1 MSTVAIPNEI
11 RAGQPLDPRPVMANF
26 DALALFINDDVLTLD
41 GSKAM
46 TGHLTLSGPG
56 VAGGHAVTKAQL
68 DDALGG
74 DVAGGGYLPLAGGTL
89 TGDLSVN
96 GQIRVNQG
104 STAAP
109 GYSFTNGTNS
119 GMYNNGKDVYFAAD
133 GTEILRLGKAFGLR
147 MNGKQVY
154 NASFVAAAIGSQEAP
169 AFRFDGAS
177 QNGMYGNP
185 SYVAFTVKGS
195 NRLVIYEDRT
205 LVQANLEVKGL
216 IDGQL
221 GPVPADFWA
230 PADGTVFAPQGMTSG
245 TQGSYATSMTANGYR
260 NSGGKWTSLENG
272 GDVGATEINLKP
284 NGSFEV
290 RAKSDHP
297 TGSSSNPHLQFLVT
311 DTETKAYGD
320 LAVNGQVLG
329 KQGTIETPAYSFGS
343 DKTTGFY
350 RQGNGSIG
358 IASSGKYVGRFNVN
372 GLIGVIN
379 SALVVTAKAG
389 SVTAPTY
396 SFADDTRTGIW
407 RQSAGSVGVT
417 CDGTEVLRIGKSFGL
432 RMNGKPIYNASYV
445 RTANGTKAAPA
456 YSFDSDSKS
465 GMYSVPA
472 GNFDSTKIV
481 GIAANGKEVANFGD
495 KGVSFPT
502 VLASDRTDQRPNIH
516 MSADGQLQIS
526 NNWQCEC
533 TKSLTVVEKLSATV
547 DELTAKIAALAAR
560 VDASESIK

>member
-74 DVAGGGYLPLAGGTL
+74 DVSGGGYLPLAGGTL

-96 GQIRVNQG
+96 SQIRVKHSG
-104 STAAP
+104 AAAP

-119 GMYNNGKDVYFAAD
+119 GMYNNSKDVYFAAD

-147 MNGKQVY
+147 MNDKQIY
-154 NASFVAAAIGSQEAP
+154 NASFVAAATGSQEAP

-185 SYVAFTVKGS
+185 AYVAFAVKAKYK
-195 NRLVIYEDRT
+195 LVVYEDKT
-205 LVQANLEVKGL
+205 LVQDNLEVKG
-216 IDGQL
+216 DFEARSGTRSVRVFDSGVTNYAEL
-221 GPVPADFWA
+221 GFTSKGSTVPAYGYLSGYTIVLRTGVSREAIKDTLVVHQNGNVYA
-230 PADGTVFAPQGMTSG
+230 KGGLEVDGWITGKSNLQVKG
-245 TQGSYATSMTANGYR
+245 TLLL
-260 NSGGKWTSLENG
+260 SGGNWDGAGMSSTSSAGREYMHIGDTVGGGSRIALYGG
-272 GDVGATEINLKP
+272 GDSTYPGNAYVYSGGNIVARFDK
-284 NGSFEV
+284 
-290 RAKSDHP
+290 D
-297 TGSSSNPHLQFLVT
+297 QVT
-311 DTETKAYGD
+311 KLYGD
-320 LAVNGQVLG
+320 LQVDGQVRA
-329 KQGTIETPAYSFGS
+329 PYGS
-343 DKTTGFY
+343 YTK
-350 RQGNGSIG
+350 
-358 IASSGKYVGRFNVN
+358 
-372 GLIGVIN
+372 
-379 SALVVTAKAG
+379 
-389 SVTAPTY
+389 PTY
-396 SFADDTRTGIW
+396 SFASNPNSGLYG
-407 RQSAGSVGVT
+407 AANFVAVG
-417 CDGTEVLRIGKSFGL
+417 L
-432 RMNGKPIYNASYV
+432 NGDYKLVAYETHTLV
-445 RTANGTKAAPA
+445 RNDLQVGGQIKVQNGTKTAPA
-456 YSFDSDSKS
+456 YSFTSDTKS

-502 VLASDRTDQRPNIH
+502 VLDSDWTEQRPNIH
-516 MSADGQLQIS
+516 MNELGQLQVS
-526 NNWQCEC
+526 NNWQYNLQEA
-533 TKSLTVVEKLSATV
+533 LVEKLSATV